1 MQFRI
6 TRERC
11 PDTVEDYQKGCLDRE
26 LDRLFH
32 LDWSLN
38 YLLDDMEKKE
48 EEPKQLLSSTFIT
61 LQQLLLVWMWMN
73 K

>member
-38 YLLDDMEKKE
+38 YLLDDVEKKE
-48 EEPKQLLSSTFIT
+48 GEPKHSCLAEHSLLY
-61 LQQLLLVWMWMN
+61 N
-73 K
+73 NYY